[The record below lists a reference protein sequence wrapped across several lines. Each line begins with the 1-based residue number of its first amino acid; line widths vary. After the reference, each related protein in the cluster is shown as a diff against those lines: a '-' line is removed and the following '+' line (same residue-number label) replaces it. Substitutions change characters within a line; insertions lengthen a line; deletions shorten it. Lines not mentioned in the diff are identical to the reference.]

1 MLGSYLGEISALSS
15 AFLWAAA
22 AMLFAHLGRKL
33 EPLALNLL
41 KCSLALC
48 FVCITLVA
56 LEGRVWP
63 EGIGL
68 VEMGWLALSGVVGLT
83 LGDTAYFA
91 ALVRLGPR
99 RTLLLWALAPPATA
113 VLAVPILGEPLTAT
127 MAAGIALT
135 AGGVAWVIR
144 ERSPAGGVGAVR
156 HGEDGLGL
164 AVGIAAAGCQATGV
178 VLAKLGGG
186 GIDAID
192 ITVVRLLFGS
202 LGLLAVVTLTGRLRG
217 TLGPLRE
224 PAVLGAVVLAST
236 IGTYLGIWLS
246 MAGVRYALVGV
257 AATLSSTSP
266 IFVLPLAALFLHE
279 RISPRAVIG
288 ACLAVAGI
296 AVLFLV

>member
-1 MLGSYLGEISALSS
+1 LLDSYLGELSALTSS
-15 AFLWAAA
+15 FLWAAA
-22 AMLFAHLGRKL
+22 ALLFTHLGRKL

-48 FVCITLVA
+48 FIAMTMWA
-56 LEGRVWP
+56 LHGRIWP
-63 EGIGL
+63 SDLGGAEL
-68 VEMGWLALSGVVGLT
+68 GWLALSGLVGLS

-99 RTLLLWALAPPATA
+99 RTLLLWALAPPVTA
-113 VLAVPILGEPLTAT
+113 ILAVPVLGEPLTAI

-144 ERSPAGGVGAVR
+144 ERSPAGNVGVVR
-156 HGEDGLGL
+156 SGEDRFGLL
-164 AVGIAAAGCQATGV
+164 VGVAAAGCQATGG

-186 GIDAID
+186 QIDAID

-217 TLGPLRE
+217 ALRPLRE
-224 PAVLGAVVLAST
+224 PAVLGAVVLATT
-236 IGTYLGIWLS
+236 IGTFLGIWLS
-246 MAGVRYALVGV
+246 MAGLRYALVGV
-257 AATLSSTSP
+257 AATLNSTSP
-266 IFVLPLAALFLHE
+266 IFILPLAAIFLKE
-279 RISPRAVIG
+279 RISLRAVLG

>member
-1 MLGSYLGEISALSS
+1 MLESYLGEISALTS

-48 FVCITLVA
+48 FVGLTLA
-56 LEGRVWP
+56 LTEGRIWP
-63 EGIGL
+63 DEIEAAEL
-68 VEMGWLALSGVVGLT
+68 GWLALSGLVGLT

-99 RTLLLWALAPPATA
+99 RTLLLWALAPPVTA
-113 VLAVPILGEPLTAT
+113 VLAVPVLGEPLTAT

-135 AGGVAWVIR
+135 AAGVAWVIR
-144 ERSPAGGVGAVR
+144 ERSPAGSVGAVR
-156 HGEDGLGL
+156 HGEERLGL
-164 AVGIAAAGCQATGV
+164 AVGIAAAGCQATGL

-186 GIDAID
+186 GSEAID

-217 TLGPLRE
+217 AIGPLRE
-224 PAVLGAVVLAST
+224 PAVLGGVVLAST

-257 AATLSSTSP
+257 AATLNSTSP
-266 IFVLPLAALFLHE
+266 IFILPLAALFLHE
-279 RISPRAVIG
+279 RISVRAVLG